1 MLLSH
6 LRGDVEEAV
15 GCRSLELRGRM
26 RAESQLREPSHLDEI
41 RSHGAEEGA
50 LREDAAGEGEPRHL

>member
-1 MLLSH
+1 M
-6 LRGDVEEAV
+6 EEAV